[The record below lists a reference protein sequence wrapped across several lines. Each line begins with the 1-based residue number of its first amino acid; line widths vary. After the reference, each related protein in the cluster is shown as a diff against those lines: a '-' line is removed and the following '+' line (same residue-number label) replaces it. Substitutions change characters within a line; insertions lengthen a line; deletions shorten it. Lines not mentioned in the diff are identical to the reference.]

1 MSDNL
6 ISINDQLKIAVLI
19 VLVSGY
25 FIYEQKPSLFFKDN
39 GEFKHF
45 GLQKDE
51 TPFPF
56 FLIVTIIGFTSYYC
70 LLLNDGKYV

>member
-1 MSDNL
+1 MGDNL
-6 ISINDQLKIAVLI
+6 ININDQLKIAVLV

-25 FIYEQKPSLFFKDN
+25 LIYEQKPSLLFKDN

-45 GLQKDE
+45 GLNKDE

-56 FLIVTIIGFTSYYC
+56 FLVVTVIGFTSYYC
-70 LLLNDGKYV
+70 LLLKEGKYV

>member
-1 MSDNL
+1 MSNNL
-6 ISINDQLKIAVLI
+6 ININDQFKITLLI

-25 FIYEQKPSLFFKDN
+25 FIYDQKPSLCFKEN

-56 FLIVTIIGFTSYYC
+56 FLIITIIGFTSYYC
-70 LLLNDGKYV
+70 LLLKEGKYV

>member
-1 MSDNL
+1 MGDNL
-6 ISINDQLKIAVLI
+6 ININDQLKIAVLV

-25 FIYEQKPSLFFKDN
+25 LIYEQKPSLFFKEN

-45 GLQKDE
+45 GLNKDE

-56 FLIVTIIGFTSYYC
+56 FLVITVIGFTSYYC
-70 LLLNDGKYV
+70 LLLKEGKYV